1 MSFFVDLHRQFQV
14 LPTWFSS
21 GIFTFS
27 NFWTKIRKC
36 QKTYFWAALEAS
48 KLASPWEGDA
58 SGPILSATAPTA
70 TPIVRKTSPNLD
82 FWAKVGLRLRPGS
95 SIFLYLFV
103 CCVLLYFLYVFCI
116 FFCVFKHFFGT
127 ASLWRCLRRQKV
139 DEKVCFFE
147 KIYFLI
153 NKHFLLLKVSEK
165 TARSW
170 KANNKYHRPV
180 VFTTRWYF
188 LI

>member
-1 MSFFVDLHRQFQV
+1 MIWAIPSVSTWAFLVCYRTPRKKKKVRFLAEMVIGNQRKTPLVIKMSWSNRYLDDFWKKSENGRRHPSFLVDLHRQFQG
-14 LPTWFSS
+14 LPTWFTS

-48 KLASPWEGDA
+48 KVASPWEGDA

-95 SIFLYLFV
+95 SIFLYFV
-103 CCVLLYFLYVFCI
+103 YCCILCMFFKI
-116 FFCVFKHFFGT
+116 FCV
-127 ASLWRCLRRQKV
+127 R
-139 DEKVCFFE
+139 
-147 KIYFLI
+147 FL
-153 NKHFLLLKVSEK
+153 H
-165 TARSW
+165 
-170 KANNKYHRPV
+170 
-180 VFTTRWYF
+180 
-188 LI
+188 